1 MLSLHPRGYTSDY
14 VIYEW
19 YLAADVADL
28 DPDPVCPGP
37 EVAASLRICN
47 LLMLLDVISRV
58 FLKTTLRTSVPG
70 KVYEIQVQKH
80 VKLSQTLV
88 VGPVELSSLSRT

>member
-47 LLMLLDVISRV
+47 LLMLFDAISRV
-58 FLKTTLRTSVPG
+58 FFFLSKNNSQNFCFREM
-70 KVYEIQVQKH
+70 YEIQVQNFAKCLRH
-80 VKLSQTLV
+80 
-88 VGPVELSSLSRT
+88 